1 MMAFRA
7 LLVDAYRQL
16 SAAKLFWITM
26 GMSIVVVLAYGS
38 IGFNDTGMSLFFGL
52 VDIENEFFTAGSPW
66 TRGLYIGIYSG
77 FLVSL
82 WLAWA
87 ATVLALI
94 STCTIFPEFISGGAI
109 DLTLSK
115 PIGRWKLFAMKYLV
129 SLLFVVLQVLVFCI
143 GVFLC
148 VGLRIGEWNPA
159 IFVAVPIVSVF
170 YSYLYAVSVLVGMI
184 TRSGITALLITG
196 VFWMGLWSAQT
207 AEAVLNQ
214 FMTSAQVDLD
224 RFGEAIDRQESIV
237 AELTDKHG
245 ENDVRVA
252 QRREQITTWQDDMED
267 AQELVDD
274 IDDWYVPVSWAL
286 TVLPKTGQT
295 IGLLDRWLS
304 SADGFDLAA
313 IMRGEMEE
321 IEDFEP
327 TTRLAREQET
337 QRRMVDEY
345 RGRSLW
351 YVIGTSL
358 LFEMGVLALAGLIF
372 VRRDF

>member
-207 AEAVLNQ
+207 AESVLNR

-267 AQELVDD
+267 AQEIVDD

-304 SADGFDLAA
+304 SADGFDLTA
-313 IMRGEMEE
+313 IMRGEMQE
-321 IEDFEP
+321 IEDFDP
-327 TTRLAREQET
+327 TTQRAREQET

>member
-207 AEAVLNQ
+207 AESVLNR

-267 AQELVDD
+267 AQEIVDD